1 MGLNNYKIFIET
13 EKQNKNVGRR
23 KIEKQNKNG
32 KNIEKQNKNS
42 VKNRKTKQ
50 KCGKKK
56 NRKTKQKCGV
66 GWVIRGNS
74 IVALFSLWVREVL
87 GSIPSC
93 PLFLSLKVFICSY
106 SSVG

>member
-13 EKQNKNVGRR
+13 ETE
-23 KIEKQNKNG
+23 IEKQNKNG

-93 PLFLSLKVFICSY
+93 PPIFILESVYLFV
-106 SSVG
+106 